1 MHVDLGE
8 IDRAKREFGGVG
20 HNAEDYTV
28 GWSTNRS
35 NPELF
40 TTTMK
45 TEVSEAPYGLVQDC
59 FTTIVKTE
67 VADDPN
73 ELLL

>member
-8 IDRAKREFGGVG
+8 IDRAKLEFGGVG
-20 HNAEDYTV
+20 HNAEEYTG
-28 GWSTNRS
+28 GWNTNRS

-45 TEVSEAPYGLVQDC
+45 TEVSEAPYRLVQDC